1 MAGTNTREIKRQI
14 KSISNTRQITK
25 AMELVSTAKLKKAK
39 EKLDITKPFFETI
52 LETIKEIVKH
62 ENSLKHKYITER
74 ELEKTLYIVITADRG
89 LCGGYN
95 SNALKKA
102 VSLIEGAETTPKVI
116 TIGKKAKSF
125 FKDSD
130 IEIVESITG
139 ISESPEFSDAQTL
152 GKLALKLYNN
162 EEIDE
167 IKLVYTRMITTLNL
181 KASHLELLPVDID
194 NDGLDQVVSSEEEN
208 EGDDQKKA
216 SKDQKPKEIITFEP
230 SAEEVLDYII
240 PKYIESVIYGSLI
253 ESSAAEQSARRVA
266 MENATDNADDMIDDL
281 TLSFNQARQ
290 AAITQEITEIV
301 GGAEALKK

>member
-62 ENSLKHKYITER
+62 ENSLKHKYITQR
-74 ELEKTLYIVITADRG
+74 ELKNTLYIVITADRG

-102 VSLIEGAETTPKVI
+102 VSLIEGDETTPKVI

-130 IEIVESITG
+130 IDIIESITG
-139 ISESPEFSDAQTL
+139 ISESPEFSDAQNI

-162 EEIDE
+162 EAIDD
-167 IKLVYTRMITTLNL
+167 IKLIYTRMITTLNL

-194 NDGLDQVVSSEEEN
+194 NDGLDKVGSGEEESEDETQAN
-208 EGDDQKKA
+208 ENKE
-216 SKDQKPKEIITFEP
+216 PKEIITFEP

-266 MENATDNADDMIDDL
+266 MENATDNADEMIDEL
-281 TLSFNQARQ
+281 TLSYNQARQ

-301 GGAEALKK
+301 GGAEALKN